1 MNLMIFYS
9 ICIFLSNLKLTFIF
23 LSLSLSLLLLLFI
36 YFNKQSSLLNVNL
49 FFRKQREIKYFHS
62 TEILIIII
70 NEIIS
75 FRVCKCIIK
84 KKQTKETKLV
94 TYLFFLNLINSSK
107 SIFM

>member
-84 KKQTKETKLV
+84 KKTNKRNKIS
-94 TYLFFLNLINSSK
+94 NL
-107 SIFM
+107 SIFFKFN